1 MQRSVRE
8 AGTAAAAIVSDVAAG
23 VTATGGAATMVF
35 VATVGAAG
43 LVRRCTWGI
52 FSRCD
57 LGLHKVDRS
66 PDTVVAHLV
75 DSEGNF

>member
-1 MQRSVRE
+1 MQRSERE
-8 AGTAAAAIVSDVAAG
+8 AGTAAAGTVSAVAAAAAG
-23 VTATGGAATMVF
+23 GTAMVSVS
-35 VATVGAAG
+35 VADAAG

-52 FSRCD
+52 FWLCD

-66 PDTVVAHLV
+66 PDTVVARLV